1 MWQLKSD
8 YVSHPPGPQWSMGD
22 SRAGGGEA
30 EPGGSADDVEESWL
44 PGKQLVTQEVEGVGG
59 GAYTCQECC
68 LQAFVAHLH
77 PLSLHVDLSNSKV
90 KASSWSVNLSLAN
103 TTPSNRASL
112 VAQQESIC
120 LQCRR
125 LRLGFSPWVG
135 KIPWRRKWQPTPV
148 FLPGKSHGQRSLEG
162 YNPWGYKS
170 QIRLCD

>member
-1 MWQLKSD
+1 
-8 YVSHPPGPQWSMGD
+8 MGD

-112 VAQQESIC
+112 VAQQE
-120 LQCRR
+120 R
-125 LRLGFSPWVG
+125 PWFDSWAR
-135 KIPWRRKWQPTPV
+135 KIPWRRDRLPSPV
-148 FLPGKSHGQRSLEG
+148 FLGFPGSSAGKERSEEHTSEL
-162 YNPWGYKS
+162 
-170 QIRLCD
+170 